1 MTCSKMGKC
10 TYFIIINFCWCN
22 MRDVTTEQ
30 RLRLVQQVR
39 SRYHENQYD
48 LSNRE
53 RILYGKSFV
62 REAPENLQQETP
74 DVDPKP
80 ISSFKLR
87 LMIAILLGAAVIFMD
102 RNNTK
107 IAGITSEQIYQ
118 AISADFEENIEK
130 MVAAMSQDTITD
142 TATED

>member
-1 MTCSKMGKC
+1 
-10 TYFIIINFCWCN
+10 

-30 RLRLVQQVR
+30 RLRLIQQVR

-53 RILYGKSFV
+53 RILYGRSFSG
-62 REAPENLQQETP
+62 ENSDPLQQEGSDDGSRP
-74 DVDPKP
+74 F
-80 ISSFKLR
+80 SSFKIR
-87 LMIAILLGAAVIFMD
+87 LVIAVLLGAAVISMD
-102 RNNTK
+102 RNDIK

-130 MVAAMSQDTITD
+130 IAAAMSRD
-142 TATED
+142 TAPDTASKD

>member
-1 MTCSKMGKC
+1 
-10 TYFIIINFCWCN
+10 

-39 SRYHENQYD
+39 SRYQENQYD

-62 REAPENLQQETP
+62 REAPENLPQENP
-74 DVDPKP
+74 DIDPKP

-87 LMIAILLGAAVIFMD
+87 LIIAVLLGAAVIFMD
-102 RNNTK
+102 RNDIK
-107 IAGITSEQIYQ
+107 IAGITSEQVYQ

-130 MVAAMSQDTITD
+130 MAAAMSQDTATD
-142 TATED
+142 TVTED

>member
-1 MTCSKMGKC
+1 
-10 TYFIIINFCWCN
+10 

-39 SRYHENQYD
+39 SRYQENQYD

-62 REAPENLQQETP
+62 REAPENPPQENP
-74 DVDPKP
+74 DIDPKP

-87 LMIAILLGAAVIFMD
+87 LIIAVLLGAAVIFMD
-102 RNNTK
+102 RNDIK
-107 IAGITSEQIYQ
+107 IAGITSEQVYQ

-130 MVAAMSQDTITD
+130 MAAAMSQDTATD
-142 TATED
+142 TVTED

>member
-1 MTCSKMGKC
+1 
-10 TYFIIINFCWCN
+10 

-30 RLRLVQQVR
+30 RLRLIQQVR

-53 RILYGKSFV
+53 RILYGKSFTGEIPPGT
-62 REAPENLQQETP
+62 EADLPDP
-74 DVDPKP
+74 DVNQPF
-80 ISSFKLR
+80 SSFKIR
-87 LMIAILLGAAVIFMD
+87 LMIAVLLGAAVISMD
-102 RNNTK
+102 RNHIK

-130 MVAAMSQDTITD
+130 MVVSFSQQ
-142 TATED
+142 TENSEGKE

>member
-1 MTCSKMGKC
+1 
-10 TYFIIINFCWCN
+10 

-39 SRYHENQYD
+39 SRYQENQYD

-62 REAPENLQQETP
+62 REAPENPQQENP
-74 DVDPKP
+74 DIDPKP

-87 LMIAILLGAAVIFMD
+87 LIIAVLLGAAVIFMD
-102 RNNTK
+102 RNDIK
-107 IAGITSEQIYQ
+107 IAGITSEQVYQ

-130 MVAAMSQDTITD
+130 MAAAMSQDTATD
-142 TATED
+142 TVTED

>member
-1 MTCSKMGKC
+1 
-10 TYFIIINFCWCN
+10 

-30 RLRLVQQVR
+30 RLRLIQQVR

-53 RILYGKSFV
+53 RILYGKSFTGEIPPV
-62 REAPENLQQETP
+62 TEADLP
-74 DVDPKP
+74 DPDAKP
-80 ISSFKLR
+80 PFSSFKIR
-87 LMIAILLGAAVIFMD
+87 LMIAVLLGAAVISMD
-102 RNNTK
+102 RNHIK

-130 MVAAMSQDTITD
+130 MVVSFSQQ
-142 TATED
+142 TENSEGKE

>member
-1 MTCSKMGKC
+1 
-10 TYFIIINFCWCN
+10 

-30 RLRLVQQVR
+30 RLRLIQQVR

-53 RILYGKSFV
+53 RILYGKSYTGEIPPGTEQDV
-62 REAPENLQQETP
+62 P
-74 DVDPKP
+74 DPGAKP
-80 ISSFKLR
+80 PFSSFKIR
-87 LMIAILLGAAVIFMD
+87 LMLAVLLSAAVISMD
-102 RNNTK
+102 RNHIK

-130 MVAAMSQDTITD
+130 MVVTFSQQTAADEGQ
-142 TATED
+142 E

>member
-1 MTCSKMGKC
+1 
-10 TYFIIINFCWCN
+10 

-53 RILYGKSFV
+53 RILYGKSFA
-62 REAPENLQQETP
+62 RESSDNMTREDP
-74 DVDPKP
+74 DPDPDP
-80 ISSFKLR
+80 RPLSTFKIR
-87 LMIAILLGAAVIFMD
+87 LVIALLLGAAVISMD
-102 RNNTK
+102 RNHTK

-130 MVAAMSQDTITD
+130 VVTAMSQETVMDPV
-142 TATED
+142 AED

>member
-1 MTCSKMGKC
+1 
-10 TYFIIINFCWCN
+10 

-62 REAPENLQQETP
+62 REPSDNMTREAPDT
-74 DVDPKP
+74 DPRP
-80 ISSFKLR
+80 FSTFKIR
-87 LMIAILLGAAVIFMD
+87 LVIALLLGAAVISMD
-102 RNNTK
+102 RNDIK

-118 AISADFEENIEK
+118 VISADLEENIEK
-130 MVAAMSQDTITD
+130 VVTAMSQDTVMD
-142 TATED
+142 PVTED